1 MGRPYTRIPH
11 EETMTNETIHVLLVE
26 DNPGDIRRIRSLL
39 AETPS
44 VHFAWEHVEQLSVA
58 TEILRNEPFD
68 LVLLDLSLPDSQGLD
83 TFSRLYPHAICL
95 PIVILTDFNDESLA
109 LQAVQA
115 GAQDYFVKG
124 QADAECLVRALRYAI
139 ERKHTETAL
148 RVKIR
153 ELTAMAQ
160 QFESATRIGHELNN
174 SLATVS
180 LAIETLLAGTRL
192 DNLKHTDLQMVQDEV
207 NRMGRLVANLLHFS
221 HRSPPQIPKAAA
233 PEEQTSTPDIIQ
245 YLREHKII
253 TIQDDEPYFFQ
264 TLEGG
269 SAGYVL
275 KGASVNELV
284 AMIQRVIQEAVLIP
298 RTLGPRLLN
307 DYLEQIKAG
316 GIPSY
321 KQLSPREREVV
332 RLIARGQTNKEIA
345 KRLSISVRTVER
357 HRSVIMSKLGL
368 QNRAELVAYAVQHG
382 TLNEGNT
389 K

>member
-1 MGRPYTRIPH
+1 MVALKRI
-11 EETMTNETIHVLLVE
+11 LLVE
-26 DNPGDIRRIRSLL
+26 DNPGDIQRIRSLL

-44 VHFAWEHVEQLSVA
+44 VHFAWEHVEQLSLA

-83 TFSRLYPHAICL
+83 TFNRLYPHAICL
-95 PIVILTDFNDESLA
+95 PIVILTDFNDEPLA

-124 QADAECLVRALRYAI
+124 RVDAECLVRALRYAI

-148 RVKIR
+148 RVKIL
-153 ELTAMAQ
+153 ELTVMTQ

-180 LAIETLLAGTRL
+180 LFIETLLAGTQL

-207 NRMGRLVANLLHFS
+207 NRMGRLVANLLQFS

-233 PEEQTSTPDIIQ
+233 SQEQTTTPDLIQ
-245 YLREHKII
+245 YLRDHKIV
-253 TIQDDEPYFFQ
+253 TVQDNEAYFFQ

-269 SAGYVL
+269 SAGYML
-275 KGASVNELV
+275 KGASVNEFV
-284 AMIQRVIQEAVLIP
+284 AMIQRVIQEGVLIP
-298 RTLGPRLLN
+298 HTLGPRLLN
-307 DYLEQIKAG
+307 HYLEEIKAG
-316 GIPSY
+316 GVPGY

-332 RLIARGQTNKEIA
+332 RLIARGHTNKEIA

-357 HRSVIMSKLGL
+357 HRSVIMNKLGL
-368 QNRAELVAYAVQHG
+368 QNRAELVAYAVQQG
-382 TLNEGNT
+382 TRNEGDT

>member
-1 MGRPYTRIPH
+1 
-11 EETMTNETIHVLLVE
+11 MTHETIHVLLVE
-26 DNPGDIRRIRSLL
+26 DNPGDIQRIRSLL

-44 VHFAWEHVEQLSVA
+44 VHFTWEHVEQLGVA
-58 TEILRNEPFD
+58 TEILRKEPFD

-95 PIVILTDFNDESLA
+95 PIVVLTNINDEPLA

-124 QADAECLVRALRYAI
+124 QADAEFLVRALRHAI

-160 QFESATRIGHELNN
+160 QFESAIKIGHELNN

-180 LAIETLLAGTRL
+180 LSIETLQAETQA
-192 DNLKHTDLQMVQDEV
+192 DDLKLTDLQMVQDEV
-207 NRMGRLVANLLHFS
+207 IRMGRLVANLLQLS
-221 HRSPPQIPKAAA
+221 HHGPTHISKATTPQDVTSP
-233 PEEQTSTPDIIQ
+233 PDIIQ
-245 YLREHKII
+245 YLREHKIV
-253 TIQDDEPYFFQ
+253 TVQDSEAYFFQ
-264 TLEGG
+264 TLGGG

-275 KGASVNELV
+275 KGTSVNELV

-298 RTLGPRLLN
+298 RTLGPHLLN
-307 DYLEQIKAG
+307 DYLEQIKADKM
-316 GIPSY
+316 PSY
-321 KQLSPREREVV
+321 EQLSLREREVV
-332 RLIARGQTNKEIA
+332 RLIARGRTNKETA

-357 HRSVIMSKLGL
+357 HRSSIMNKLGL
-368 QNRAELVAYAVQHG
+368 QNRAELVAYAVQQG
-382 TLNEGNT
+382 ILNEGN
-389 K
+389 